1 MPGLH
6 RILILVIMKK
16 KAVEYKISATKQDF
30 SIAKIKSSED
40 SFKYAKQ
47 FYFDDI
53 NIFESCFIMLLNNAN
68 NVMGFA
74 KISQGGLSSTTVD
87 VRLIA
92 KYAIEVLASSVII
105 VHNHPSG
112 DVNPSYQDDKITEM
126 AKQGL
131 QLLNIKLLDHLVI
144 TEDKYYSYIDEGRI

>member
-1 MPGLH
+1 
-6 RILILVIMKK
+6 MKK

-30 SIAKIKSSED
+30 SIAKIKSAED
-40 SFKYAKQ
+40 AFKYAKQ

-53 NIFESCFIMLLNNAN
+53 NIFESCFIILLNQAN

-74 KISQGGLSSTTVD
+74 KISQGGLSSTVVD

-92 KYAIEVLASSVII
+92 KYAIEVLATSVMI

-112 DVNPSYQDDKITEM
+112 DVKPSYQDDKLTEM

-131 QLLNIKLLDHLVI
+131 LFLNIRLLDHLVI
-144 TEDKYYSYIDEGRI
+144 SEDKYYSYADEGRI

>member
-1 MPGLH
+1 
-6 RILILVIMKK
+6 MKK

-30 SIAKIKSSED
+30 SIAKIKSAED
-40 SFKYAKQ
+40 AFKYAKQ

-53 NIFESCFIMLLNNAN
+53 NIFESCFIILLNQAN

-74 KISQGGLSSTTVD
+74 KISQGGLSSTIVD

-92 KYAIEVLASSVII
+92 KYAIEVLATSVII

-112 DVNPSYQDDKITEM
+112 DIKPSYHDDKLTEM
-126 AKQGL
+126 SKQGL
-131 QLLNIKLLDHLVI
+131 QFLDIKLLDHLVI
-144 TEDKYYSYIDEGRI
+144 SEDKYYSYADEGRI